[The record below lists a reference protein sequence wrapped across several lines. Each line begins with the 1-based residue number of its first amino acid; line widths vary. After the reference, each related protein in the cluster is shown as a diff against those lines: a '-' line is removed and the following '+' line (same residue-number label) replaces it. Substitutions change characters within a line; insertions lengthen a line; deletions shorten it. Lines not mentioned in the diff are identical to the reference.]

1 MTLSLHMLKRFKI
14 ILEDIKIQH
23 TIFALPFALMSAFIA
38 SNGVPPL
45 DKLLWILLAM
55 VGARSSAMS
64 FNRIADVDYDGEN
77 PRTKERALPKGRIR
91 KSHYIIFLLLSA
103 ILFVF
108 SCMMLNRLALILS
121 PAALLIV
128 CFYSYTKR
136 FTIFSH
142 FFLGLS
148 LSLAPIGAWVAIRE
162 EISIVSI
169 VLGLA
174 VIFWLAGLDIIY
186 SCQDVEFDKSH
197 GLFSFPAKLG
207 IERALRLSAIFHVI
221 MTLFLF
227 SLFFIG
233 NLGLLYLGG
242 IILIAGLL
250 YYEHSIVR
258 PDDLSKVNVA
268 FFNVNGIISIGLM
281 LMTILDIIY

>member
-1 MTLSLHMLKRFKI
+1 MVKNIKI

-23 TIFALPFALMSAFIA
+23 TVFALPFALMSAFIA
-38 SNGVPPL
+38 SNGIPARE
-45 DKLLWILLAM
+45 KLFFILLAM

-64 FNRIADVDYDGEN
+64 FNRIADVDYDREN
-77 PRTKERALPKGRIR
+77 PRTKERALPNGRIR
-91 KSHYIIFLLLSA
+91 KSHYIIFLLISA
-103 ILFVF
+103 ILFVY

-121 PAALLIV
+121 PVALLIV
-128 CFYSYTKR
+128 WFYSYTKR

-186 SCQDVEFDKSH
+186 SCQDIEFDKSH
-197 GLFSFPAKLG
+197 GLFSFPARLG
-207 IERALRLSAIFHVI
+207 IAKALRFSKAFHFIMIILLFLLSAVEN
-221 MTLFLF
+221 LG
-227 SLFFIG
+227 LFFIIG
-233 NLGLLYLGG
+233 VV
-242 IILIAGLL
+242 LIAGLL
-250 YYEHSIVR
+250 YYEHSIVK
-258 PDDLSKVNVA
+258 PDDLSRVNVA

-281 LMTILDIIY
+281 AITIIDIIY

>member
-1 MTLSLHMLKRFKI
+1 MLKKI
-14 ILEDIKIQH
+14 KILLEDIKIQH

-38 SNGVPPL
+38 SNGVPPS

-64 FNRIADVDYDGEN
+64 FNRIADVDYDREN

-91 KSHYIIFLLLSA
+91 KSYYIIFLILSVLLF
-103 ILFVF
+103 IF
-108 SCMMLNRLALILS
+108 SCIMLNRLALILS

-128 CFYSYTKR
+128 FFYSYTKR

-162 EISIVSI
+162 EISIVSV

-197 GLFSFPAKLG
+197 GLFSFPVKLG
-207 IERALRLSAIFHVI
+207 IERALRLAALFHVI
-221 MTLFLF
+221 MMLFLF
-227 SLFFIG
+227 SLFFTG
-233 NLGLLYLGG
+233 NLGLLYVVG

>member
-1 MTLSLHMLKRFKI
+1 MKLKI

-38 SNGVPPL
+38 SNGVPPS

-64 FNRIADVDYDGEN
+64 FNRIADVDYDREN

-91 KSHYIIFLLLSA
+91 KSYYIIFLILSVLLF
-103 ILFVF
+103 IF
-108 SCMMLNRLALILS
+108 SCIMLNRLALILS

-128 CFYSYTKR
+128 FFYSYTKR

-207 IERALRLSAIFHVI
+207 IERALRLAALFHVI
-221 MTLFLF
+221 MMLFLF
-227 SLFFIG
+227 SLFFTG
-233 NLGLLYLGG
+233 NLGLLYVVG

-250 YYEHSIVR
+250 YYEHSIIR

>member
-1 MTLSLHMLKRFKI
+1 MVKNLKVIF
-14 ILEDIKIQH
+14 EDIKIQH
-23 TIFALPFALMSAFIA
+23 TVFALPFALMSAFIA
-38 SNGVPPL
+38 SNGVPPS
-45 DKLLWILLAM
+45 DKLLWILLSM

-64 FNRIADVDYDGEN
+64 FNRVIDVNYDREN

-91 KSHYIIFLLLSA
+91 KSHYIIFLLISA

-121 PAALLIV
+121 PVALLIV

-186 SCQDVEFDKSH
+186 ACQDVEFDKSH
-197 GLFSFPAKLG
+197 GLFSFPARLG
-207 IERALRLSAIFHVI
+207 IAKALKLSALFHTI
-221 MTLFLF
+221 MILLLF
-227 SLFFIG
+227 SLIFSE
-233 NLGLLYLGG
+233 NLGLFF
-242 IILIAGLL
+242 IIGVVLIAGLL
-250 YYEHSIVR
+250 WYEHSIIK
-258 PDDLSKVNVA
+258 PDDLSKVNIA

-281 LMTILDIIY
+281 IITIIDIIY

>member
-1 MTLSLHMLKRFKI
+1 MVKKLKT

-23 TIFALPFALMSAFIA
+23 TVFALPFALMSAFIA
-38 SNGVPPL
+38 SNGVPSS

-64 FNRIADVDYDGEN
+64 FNRIADVDYDREN
-77 PRTKERALPKGRIR
+77 QRTKERALPKGRIR
-91 KSHYIIFLLLSA
+91 KSHYIIFLLISA

-162 EISIVSI
+162 EISIVSV

-186 SCQDVEFDKSH
+186 SCQDIEFDKSH

-207 IERALRLSAIFHVI
+207 IGRALRLSALFHFI
-221 MTLFLF
+221 MILLLF
-227 SLFFIG
+227 SLIFLE
-233 NLGLLYLGG
+233 NLGLFF
-242 IILIAGLL
+242 IIGVVLIAGLL
-250 YYEHSIVR
+250 LYEHSIVR
-258 PDDLSKVNVA
+258 PDDLSRVNVA
-268 FFNVNGIISIGLM
+268 FFDVNGIISIGLM

>member
-1 MTLSLHMLKRFKI
+1 MLKRFKI

-55 VGARSSAMS
+55 VGARSLAMS

-103 ILFVF
+103 ILFMF

-121 PAALLIV
+121 PVALLIV

-162 EISIVSI
+162 EVSMVSI

-207 IERALRLSAIFHVI
+207 IERALRLAAIFHVI

>member
-1 MTLSLHMLKRFKI
+1 MLKRFKI

-23 TIFALPFALMSAFIA
+23 TVFALPFALMSAFIA
-38 SNGVPPL
+38 SNGVPPSQ
-45 DKLLWILLAM
+45 KLLWILLAM

-64 FNRIADVDYDGEN
+64 FNRIADVDYDREN

-91 KSHYIIFLLLSA
+91 KSHYIIFLLISA
-103 ILFVF
+103 ILFVY

-121 PAALLIV
+121 PVALLIV

-186 SCQDVEFDKSH
+186 SCQDIEFDKSH
-197 GLFSFPAKLG
+197 GLFSFPAKMG
-207 IERALRLSAIFHVI
+207 IRMALRLSASFHFI
-221 MTLFLF
+221 MTLLLF
-227 SLFFIG
+227 SLIFLG
-233 NLGLLYLGG
+233 NLGLFF
-242 IILIAGLL
+242 IIGVVLIAGLL
-250 YYEHSIVR
+250 LYEHSIVR
-258 PDDLSKVNVA
+258 PDDLSRVNVA

>member
-1 MTLSLHMLKRFKI
+1 MLKKI
-14 ILEDIKIQH
+14 KILLEDIKIQH

-38 SNGVPPL
+38 SNGVPPS

-64 FNRIADVDYDGEN
+64 FNRIADVDYDREN

-91 KSHYIIFLLLSA
+91 KSYYIIFLILSVLLF
-103 ILFVF
+103 IF
-108 SCMMLNRLALILS
+108 SCIMLNRLALILS

-128 CFYSYTKR
+128 FFYSYTKR

-207 IERALRLSAIFHVI
+207 IERALRLAALFHVI
-221 MTLFLF
+221 MMLFLF
-227 SLFFIG
+227 SLFFTG
-233 NLGLLYLGG
+233 NLGLLYVVG

-250 YYEHSIVR
+250 YYEHSIIR

>member
-1 MTLSLHMLKRFKI
+1 MLKKI
-14 ILEDIKIQH
+14 KILLEDIKIQH
-23 TIFALPFALMSAFIA
+23 TVFALPFALMSAFIA
-38 SNGVPPL
+38 SNGVPPS
-45 DKLLWILLAM
+45 DKLLWILLSM

-64 FNRIADVDYDGEN
+64 FNRIADVDYDREN

-91 KSHYIIFLLLSA
+91 KSYYIIFLILSVLLF
-103 ILFVF
+103 IF
-108 SCMMLNRLALILS
+108 SCIMLNRLALILS

-128 CFYSYTKR
+128 FFYSYTKR

-162 EISIVSI
+162 EISIVSV

-207 IERALRLSAIFHVI
+207 IERALRLAAIFHVI

>member
-1 MTLSLHMLKRFKI
+1 MLKKI
-14 ILEDIKIQH
+14 KILLEDIKIQH
-23 TIFALPFALMSAFIA
+23 TVFALPFALMSAFIA
-38 SNGVPPL
+38 SNGVPPS
-45 DKLLWILLAM
+45 DKLLWILLSM
-55 VGARSSAMS
+55 VGTRSAAMS
-64 FNRIADVDYDGEN
+64 FNRIVDVDYDREN

-91 KSHYIIFLLLSA
+91 KSNYVIFLLLSA
-103 ILFVF
+103 LLFIF
-108 SCMMLNRLALILS
+108 SCFMLNRLALILS
-121 PAALLIV
+121 PVALLIV
-128 CFYSYTKR
+128 FFYSYTKR

-142 FFLGLS
+142 FILGLS

-162 EISIVSI
+162 EVSMVSI

-186 SCQDVEFDKSH
+186 SCQDIEFDKRR
-197 GLFSFPAKLG
+197 GLFSFPVKLG
-207 IERALRLSAIFHVI
+207 IERAMRLSALFHVI

-233 NLGLLYLGG
+233 NLGLLYVGG

-250 YYEHSIVR
+250 YYEHSIVK
-258 PDDLSKVNVA
+258 PDDLTKVNVA

>member
-1 MTLSLHMLKRFKI
+1 MKLKI
-14 ILEDIKIQH
+14 LLEDIKIQH
-23 TIFALPFALMSAFIA
+23 TVFALPFALMSAFIA
-38 SNGVPPL
+38 SNGVPPS

-64 FNRIADVDYDGEN
+64 FNRIADVDYDREN

-91 KSHYIIFLLLSA
+91 KSYYIIFLILSVLLF
-103 ILFVF
+103 IF
-108 SCMMLNRLALILS
+108 SCIMLNRLALILS

-128 CFYSYTKR
+128 FFYSYTKR

-207 IERALRLSAIFHVI
+207 IERALRLAAIFHVI

>member
-1 MTLSLHMLKRFKI
+1 MLKKI
-14 ILEDIKIQH
+14 KILLEDIKIQH
-23 TIFALPFALMSAFIA
+23 TVFALPFALMSAFIA
-38 SNGVPPL
+38 SDGVPPL

-55 VGARSSAMS
+55 VGARSAAMS
-64 FNRIADVDYDGEN
+64 FNRIADVDYDREN
-77 PRTKERALPKGRIR
+77 PRTKERALPKGKIK
-91 KSHYIIFLLLSA
+91 KSHYLIFLLISIA
-103 ILFVF
+103 IFIF
-108 SCMMLNRLALILS
+108 SCFMLNRLALILS

-128 CFYSYTKR
+128 FFYSYTKR

-197 GLFSFPAKLG
+197 GLFSFPVKLG
-207 IERALRLSAIFHVI
+207 IERALRLSALFHVI

-233 NLGLLYLGG
+233 NLGLLYVGG

-250 YYEHSIVR
+250 YYEHSIVK
-258 PDDLSKVNVA
+258 PDDLTKVNVA

>member
-1 MTLSLHMLKRFKI
+1 MLKKI
-14 ILEDIKIQH
+14 KILLEDIKIQH

-38 SNGVPPL
+38 SNGVPPS

-64 FNRIADVDYDGEN
+64 FNRIADVDYDREN

-91 KSHYIIFLLLSA
+91 KSYYIIFLILSVLLF
-103 ILFVF
+103 IF
-108 SCMMLNRLALILS
+108 SCIMLNRLALILS

-128 CFYSYTKR
+128 FFYSYTKR

-162 EISIVSI
+162 EISIVSV

-207 IERALRLSAIFHVI
+207 IERALRLAALFHVI
-221 MTLFLF
+221 MMLFLF
-227 SLFFIG
+227 SLFFTG
-233 NLGLLYLGG
+233 NLGLLYVVG

-258 PDDLSKVNVA
+258 PDDLSMVNVA

>member
-1 MTLSLHMLKRFKI
+1 M
-14 ILEDIKIQH
+14 
-23 TIFALPFALMSAFIA
+23 
-38 SNGVPPL
+38 
-45 DKLLWILLAM
+45 
-55 VGARSSAMS
+55 
-64 FNRIADVDYDGEN
+64 
-77 PRTKERALPKGRIR
+77 GRNQGR
-91 KSHYIIFLLLSA
+91 NF
-103 ILFVF
+103 
-108 SCMMLNRLALILS
+108 
-121 PAALLIV
+121 
-128 CFYSYTKR
+128 
-136 FTIFSH
+136 
-142 FFLGLS
+142 
-148 LSLAPIGAWVAIRE
+148 
-162 EISIVSI
+162 IVSI

-207 IERALRLSAIFHVI
+207 IERALRLAAIFHVI

>member
-1 MTLSLHMLKRFKI
+1 MLTKLKV

-23 TIFALPFALMSAFIA
+23 TVFALPFALMSAFIS
-38 SNGVPPL
+38 SNGVPPS

-64 FNRIADVDYDGEN
+64 FNRIADVDYDREN

-91 KSHYIIFLLLSA
+91 KSNYIIFLLLST
-103 ILFVF
+103 ILFLF

-121 PAALLIV
+121 PIALIIV
-128 CFYSYTKR
+128 FFYSYAKR

-186 SCQDVEFDKSH
+186 SCQDVDFDKRH
-197 GLFSFPAKLG
+197 GLFSFPARLG
-207 IERALRLSAIFHVI
+207 IERALRLSALFHFI
-221 MTLFLF
+221 MILLLF
-227 SLFFIG
+227 SLIFFE
-233 NLGLLYLGG
+233 NLGMFFLIGVL
-242 IILIAGLL
+242 LIAGLL
-250 YYEHSIVR
+250 LYEHSIVR
-258 PDDLSKVNVA
+258 PDDLSRVNVA

-281 LMTILDIIY
+281 FMTIVDIIYRYSH

>member
-1 MTLSLHMLKRFKI
+1 KKLKI

-23 TIFALPFALMSAFIA
+23 TVFALPFALMSVFIA
-38 SNGVPPL
+38 SHEIPPI
-45 DKLLWILLAM
+45 DKLLWLLLAM

-64 FNRIADVDYDGEN
+64 FNRIADVDYDRGN
-77 PRTKERALPKGRIR
+77 PRTRERALPKGRIR
-91 KSHYIIFLLLSA
+91 KSHYIIFLLLST
-103 ILFVF
+103 ILFLF

-121 PAALLIV
+121 PVALLIV
-128 CFYSYTKR
+128 FFYSYTKR

-162 EISIVSI
+162 EISIASI

-197 GLFSFPAKLG
+197 GLFSFPARLG
-207 IERALRLSAIFHVI
+207 IAKALRFSKAFHFI
-221 MTLFLF
+221 MIILLF
-227 SLFFIG
+227 SLSAVE
-233 NLGLLYLGG
+233 NLGLFF
-242 IILIAGLL
+242 IIGVVLIAGLL
-250 YYEHSIVR
+250 WYEHSIIK
-258 PDDLSKVNVA
+258 PDDLSRVNVA

-281 LMTILDIIY
+281 IITIIDIIY

>member
-1 MTLSLHMLKRFKI
+1 MLKKI
-14 ILEDIKIQH
+14 KILLEDIKIQH

-38 SNGVPPL
+38 SNGVPPS

-64 FNRIADVDYDGEN
+64 FNRIADVDYDREN

-91 KSHYIIFLLLSA
+91 KSYYIIFLILSVLLF
-103 ILFVF
+103 IF
-108 SCMMLNRLALILS
+108 SCIMLNRLALILS

-128 CFYSYTKR
+128 FFYSYTKR

-207 IERALRLSAIFHVI
+207 IERALRLAALFHVI
-221 MTLFLF
+221 MMLFLF
-227 SLFFIG
+227 LLFFIG

-242 IILIAGLL
+242 IILISGLL

-258 PDDLSKVNVA
+258 PDDLSRVNVA

>member
-1 MTLSLHMLKRFKI
+1 MKLKI
-14 ILEDIKIQH
+14 LLEDIKIQH
-23 TIFALPFALMSAFIA
+23 TVFALPFALMSAFIA

-45 DKLLWILLAM
+45 DKLLWMILAM

-64 FNRIADVDYDGEN
+64 FNRIADVDYDREN
-77 PRTKERALPKGRIR
+77 PRTKEWALPKGRIR
-91 KSHYIIFLLLSA
+91 KSYYIIFLLLSA

-207 IERALRLSAIFHVI
+207 IERALRLAALFHLI
-221 MTLFLF
+221 MILLLFLLIF
-227 SLFFIG
+227 FENLGMFFIIG
-233 NLGLLYLGG
+233 VL
-242 IILIAGLL
+242 LIAGLL
-250 YYEHSIVR
+250 MYEHSIVR
-258 PDDLSKVNVA
+258 PDDLSRVNVA

>member
-1 MTLSLHMLKRFKI
+1 MKLKI

-38 SNGVPPL
+38 SNGVPPS

-64 FNRIADVDYDGEN
+64 FNRIADVDYDREN

-91 KSHYIIFLLLSA
+91 KSYYIIFLILSVLLF
-103 ILFVF
+103 IF
-108 SCMMLNRLALILS
+108 SCIMLNRLALILS

-128 CFYSYTKR
+128 FFYSYTKR

-162 EISIVSI
+162 EISIVSV

-207 IERALRLSAIFHVI
+207 IERALRLAALFHVI
-221 MTLFLF
+221 MMLFLF
-227 SLFFIG
+227 SLFFTG
-233 NLGLLYLGG
+233 NLGLLYVVG

-258 PDDLSKVNVA
+258 PDDLSRVNVA

>member
-1 MTLSLHMLKRFKI
+1 MKLKI
-14 ILEDIKIQH
+14 LLEDIKIQH
-23 TIFALPFALMSAFIA
+23 TVFALPFALMSAFIA
-38 SNGVPPL
+38 SKGVPPSG
-45 DKLLWILLAM
+45 KLLWILLAM

-64 FNRIADVDYDGEN
+64 FNRIADVDYDREN

-91 KSHYIIFLLLSA
+91 KSYYIIFLILSVLLF
-103 ILFVF
+103 IF
-108 SCMMLNRLALILS
+108 SCIMLNRLALILS

-128 CFYSYTKR
+128 FFYSYTKR

-207 IERALRLSAIFHVI
+207 IERALRLAAIFHVI

>member
-1 MTLSLHMLKRFKI
+1 MVKNLKVIF
-14 ILEDIKIQH
+14 EDIKIQH

-38 SNGVPPL
+38 SNGVPPSQ
-45 DKLLWILLAM
+45 KLLWILLAM

-64 FNRIADVDYDGEN
+64 FNRIADVDYDREN

-103 ILFVF
+103 ILFVL

-121 PAALLIV
+121 PVALLIV

-197 GLFSFPAKLG
+197 GLFSFPARLG
-207 IERALRLSAIFHVI
+207 IAKALKLSALFHTI
-221 MTLFLF
+221 MILLLF
-227 SLFFIG
+227 SLIFLE
-233 NLGLLYLGG
+233 NLGLFF
-242 IILIAGLL
+242 IIGVVLIAGLL

-258 PDDLSKVNVA
+258 PNDLSRVNVA

-281 LMTILDIIY
+281 IITIIDIIY

>member
-1 MTLSLHMLKRFKI
+1 MLKKI
-14 ILEDIKIQH
+14 KILLEDIKIQH

-38 SNGVPPL
+38 SNGVPPS

-64 FNRIADVDYDGEN
+64 FNRIADVDYDREN

-91 KSHYIIFLLLSA
+91 KSYYIIFLILSVLLF
-103 ILFVF
+103 IF
-108 SCMMLNRLALILS
+108 SCIMLNRLALILS

-128 CFYSYTKR
+128 FFYSYTKR

-207 IERALRLSAIFHVI
+207 IERALRLAAIFHVI

>member
-1 MTLSLHMLKRFKI
+1 MKLKI
-14 ILEDIKIQH
+14 LLEDIKIQH

-38 SNGVPPL
+38 SNGVPPS

-64 FNRIADVDYDGEN
+64 FNRIADVDYDREN

-91 KSHYIIFLLLSA
+91 KSYYIIFLILSVLLF
-103 ILFVF
+103 IF
-108 SCMMLNRLALILS
+108 SCIMLNRLALILS

-128 CFYSYTKR
+128 FFYSYTKR

-207 IERALRLSAIFHVI
+207 IERALRLAAIFHVI

>member
-1 MTLSLHMLKRFKI
+1 MLKKI
-14 ILEDIKIQH
+14 KILLEDIKIQH

-38 SNGVPPL
+38 SNGVPPS

-64 FNRIADVDYDGEN
+64 FNRIADVDYDREN

-91 KSHYIIFLLLSA
+91 KSYYIIFLILSVLLF
-103 ILFVF
+103 IF
-108 SCMMLNRLALILS
+108 SCIMLNRLALILS

-128 CFYSYTKR
+128 FFYSYTKR

-207 IERALRLSAIFHVI
+207 IERALRLAALFHVI
-221 MTLFLF
+221 MMLFLF
-227 SLFFIG
+227 SLFFTG
-233 NLGLLYLGG
+233 NLGLLYVVG

-258 PDDLSKVNVA
+258 PDDLSRVNVA

>member
-1 MTLSLHMLKRFKI
+1 MLKKI
-14 ILEDIKIQH
+14 KILLEDIKIQH
-23 TIFALPFALMSAFIA
+23 TVFALPFALMSAFIA

-45 DKLLWILLAM
+45 DKLLWMILAM

-64 FNRIADVDYDGEN
+64 FNRIADVDYDREN

-91 KSHYIIFLLLSA
+91 KSYYIIFLILSVLLF
-103 ILFVF
+103 IF
-108 SCMMLNRLALILS
+108 SCIMLNRLALILS

-128 CFYSYTKR
+128 FFYSYTKR

-207 IERALRLSAIFHVI
+207 IERALRLAALFHVI
-221 MTLFLF
+221 MMLFLF

-233 NLGLLYLGG
+233 NLALLYLGG

>member
-1 MTLSLHMLKRFKI
+1 MLKKI
-14 ILEDIKIQH
+14 KILLEDIKIQH
-23 TIFALPFALMSAFIA
+23 TVFALPFALMSAFIA
-38 SNGVPPL
+38 SNGVPPS

-64 FNRIADVDYDGEN
+64 FNRIADVDYDREN

-91 KSHYIIFLLLSA
+91 KSYYIIFLILSVLLF
-103 ILFVF
+103 IF
-108 SCMMLNRLALILS
+108 SCIMLNRLALILS

-128 CFYSYTKR
+128 FFYSYTKR

-162 EISIVSI
+162 EVSMVSI

-186 SCQDVEFDKSH
+186 SCQDIEFDKRK

-207 IERALRLSAIFHVI
+207 IERALKLSALFHII
-221 MTLFLF
+221 MTLLLFL
-227 SLFFIG
+227 LAFID
-233 NLGLLYLGG
+233 NLGFLYIIGV
-242 IILIAGLL
+242 ILIAGLL
-250 YYEHSIVR
+250 MYEHYIVK
-258 PDDLSKVNVA
+258 PDDLSRVNVA

-281 LMTILDIIY
+281 IMTIIDVIY

>member
-1 MTLSLHMLKRFKI
+1 MKLKI
-14 ILEDIKIQH
+14 LLEDIKIQH
-23 TIFALPFALMSAFIA
+23 TVFALPFALMSAFIA

-45 DKLLWILLAM
+45 DKLLWMILAM

-64 FNRIADVDYDGEN
+64 FNRIADVDYDREN

-91 KSHYIIFLLLSA
+91 KSYYIIFLILSVLLF
-103 ILFVF
+103 IF
-108 SCMMLNRLALILS
+108 SCIMLNRLALILS

-128 CFYSYTKR
+128 FFYSYTKR

-207 IERALRLSAIFHVI
+207 IERALRLAAIFHVI

>member
-1 MTLSLHMLKRFKI
+1 MKLKI
-14 ILEDIKIQH
+14 LLEDIKIQH
-23 TIFALPFALMSAFIA
+23 TVFALPFALMSAFIA

-64 FNRIADVDYDGEN
+64 FNRIADVDYDREN

-91 KSHYIIFLLLSA
+91 KSYYIIFLILSVLLF
-103 ILFVF
+103 IF
-108 SCMMLNRLALILS
+108 SCIMLNRLALILS

-128 CFYSYTKR
+128 FFYSYTKR

-207 IERALRLSAIFHVI
+207 IERALRLAAIFHVI

>member
-1 MTLSLHMLKRFKI
+1 MKLKI
-14 ILEDIKIQH
+14 LLEDIKIQH
-23 TIFALPFALMSAFIA
+23 TVFALPFALMSAFIA
-38 SNGVPPL
+38 SKGVPPSG
-45 DKLLWILLAM
+45 KLLWILLSM

-64 FNRIADVDYDGEN
+64 FNRIADVDYDREN

-91 KSHYIIFLLLSA
+91 KSYYIIFLILSVLLF
-103 ILFVF
+103 IF
-108 SCMMLNRLALILS
+108 SCIMLNRLALILS

-128 CFYSYTKR
+128 FFYSYTKR

-207 IERALRLSAIFHVI
+207 IERALRLAAIFHVI

>member
-1 MTLSLHMLKRFKI
+1 MKLKI
-14 ILEDIKIQH
+14 LLEDIKIQH
-23 TIFALPFALMSAFIA
+23 TVFALPFALMSAFIA
-38 SNGVPPL
+38 SKGVPPS
-45 DKLLWILLAM
+45 DKLLWILLSM

-64 FNRIADVDYDGEN
+64 FNRIADVDYDREN

-91 KSHYIIFLLLSA
+91 KSYYIIFLILSVLLF
-103 ILFVF
+103 IF
-108 SCMMLNRLALILS
+108 SCIMLNRLALILS

-128 CFYSYTKR
+128 FFYSYTKR

-207 IERALRLSAIFHVI
+207 IERALRLAAIFHVI

>member
-1 MTLSLHMLKRFKI
+1 MLKKI
-14 ILEDIKIQH
+14 KILLEDIKIQH

-38 SNGVPPL
+38 SNGVPPS

-64 FNRIADVDYDGEN
+64 FNRIADVDYDREN

-91 KSHYIIFLLLSA
+91 KSYYIIFLILSVLLF
-103 ILFVF
+103 IF
-108 SCMMLNRLALILS
+108 SCIMLNRLALILS

-128 CFYSYTKR
+128 FFYSYTKR

-197 GLFSFPAKLG
+197 GLFSFPVKLG

-250 YYEHSIVR
+250 YYEHSIIR

>member
-1 MTLSLHMLKRFKI
+1 MLKKI
-14 ILEDIKIQH
+14 KILLEDIKIQH
-23 TIFALPFALMSAFIA
+23 TVFALPFALMSAFIA

-103 ILFVF
+103 ILFMF

-121 PAALLIV
+121 PVALLIV

>member
-1 MTLSLHMLKRFKI
+1 MLKKI
-14 ILEDIKIQH
+14 KILLEDIKIQH

-38 SNGVPPL
+38 SNGVPPS

-64 FNRIADVDYDGEN
+64 FNRIADVDYDREN

-91 KSHYIIFLLLSA
+91 KSYYIIFLILSVLLF
-103 ILFVF
+103 IF
-108 SCMMLNRLALILS
+108 SCIMLNRLALILS

-128 CFYSYTKR
+128 FFYSYTKR

-207 IERALRLSAIFHVI
+207 IERALRLAAIFHVI

-227 SLFFIG
+227 SLFIG